1 MPATTIGTDRQLIVT
16 LLPHWHES
24 PGQEP
29 ALMLDVTVKSS
40 TAVTGYHEQL
50 GLTLP
55 AALQPAQEF
64 VGSSPDS
71 RVASFGDSAGTSWN
85 VLTST
90 VNGNTWTVWLSPV
103 KGKVTKPDATLH
115 FFVGLKKPSQDM
127 ANLSVGVE
135 LSSQA
140 PGKKP
145 IPAEPRV
152 IIPQLPSTYGPSGW
166 VVKLW
171 TEPKRAVSCEYGQ
184 PVKVC
189 WELTNI
195 VGNATLHGSMVDKNT
210 KPIQPGKAEDCRV
223 TVGAFGAAV
232 YTLTA
237 DVKIPGQDKLE
248 TIVRTVDVDV
258 EVAQYGARFKVWPP
272 QVLPGGPIA
281 AYWSAFNV
289 DRMHFPRI
297 HQTAPDVS
305 EHNYPALGE
314 DATLSLDKPI
324 EHRSFQIKWG
334 PGTSVPEVKDAIDA
348 WTVSA
353 LYSRRK
359 IPLPVDGGDR
369 ERTDGAVTKR
379 LPDPSPKEIKSSPRN
394 PLRLVEAGELVA
406 GVVASL
412 AAPTKKIFR
421 EIKPLAPAVGLG
433 GIAGLHIAAGEFR
446 GREGRKP
453 HRCDFIAVADA
464 QALRVVVVS
473 PNKASVAQGIL
484 DGDRGKILG
493 LGAAWE
499 TDPLKAD
506 GQWLLLAY
514 QDPSTGVVSVTE
526 LGFADDTAATPVTP
540 VTLTDEGFQA
550 SPRLQLLSLG
560 ERVFVLGKGV
570 VVRYDRTSDRKPQ
583 AETALLAIASPD
595 EWEVTALPAGTSLAA
610 RRTPSGF
617 IFALHKK
624 DARLLR
630 FDVVDGKVGTPRT
643 CAPADGD
650 VAKLDMLQRAQLGD
664 SAYLETLE
672 ASIGEGNRIT
682 AAVYT
687 RRTPDAQ
694 DARRFRSSGKIVNN
708 TDTRGEPLTRLS
720 PVTHET
726 ILLTLDGA
734 LVARCEVV
742 EQRWR
747 RDLLQDRAYDPRL
760 DVWVKC
766 GHPFPGASRGKGAL
780 FAATRRNVYCWFP
793 GGDPQLSY
801 HADANA
807 SLLGFVVH
815 ADLAPIDARLLE
827 EAKMQA
833 HESLI
838 AGQILPQGHYVES
851 PNRKHRLTLK
861 GELLALHEAGK
872 EPGDGD
878 WKLTATGQVAH
889 ARLTFDANLSL
900 LDPANIVVKSASDDE
915 TVSAATRLRSMN
927 AQQRSD
933 AFRDIHLTVTDAGTV
948 VCHARPTSGAAVEVI
963 WSAGAPYGALGNTL
977 PRGKQMN
984 RQLFLESE
992 NKEYRFQF
1000 RAGKPT
1006 LIRMKDGVALWAP
1019 PLLGVE
1025 QAHIV
1030 GLDSNNNLEFNTADD
1045 KSCCWR
1051 SNTFGGRSDS
1061 SADRRAS
1068 RFGERR
1074 PAAARRHPQRSGDR
1088 AVARPGAARARSSWR
1103 RPSTIE
1109 ACLSNSST
1117 ATTWNRRTGDTGWC
1131 SSRMATWSSIE
1142 ETSRP
1147 SGRAAPRAT
1156 AIAIA
1161 SVSCSWSSDT
1171 GLILDCRTSP
1181 LSTDFKMWGPADEET
1196 GVERYNDYSYARR
1209 GHFLEMSDDGFSV
1222 RSPSGKVVYWWVTS
1236 KNGKGE
1242 EVGFPKQ
1249 GHIRVNPLSRG
1260 IGLRLCSDS
1269 TGSNQLFACSA
1280 WKHTNNADWRQ
1291 IYTWVSATPKVA
1303 DGHWVLRQID
1313 IDKWILHNTK
1323 YQEYLFEAE
1332 DTRWK
1337 DAGKPAGQCSEFRC
1351 AFTSKHVFDQT
1362 TSIKPEQGIWLI
1374 APYRSGK
1381 TAIQYDQFDQFFAD
1395 PQLVNGGSLLIMRG
1409 DGRCLRDPP
1418 IACANDERHELGVA
1432 ATGDGIGV
1440 HWYLTAAKD

>member
-1 MPATTIGTDRQLIVT
+1 MPATTIGTDRQLTVT

-64 VGSSPDS
+64 VGTAPDS
-71 RVASFGDSAGTSWN
+71 NVASFGDTAGTSWN

-90 VNGNTWTVWLSPV
+90 VNGNTWTVWLSPP

-115 FFVGLKKPSQDM
+115 FFVGLKKPSQDL

-135 LSSQA
+135 LNSQV

-145 IPAEPRV
+145 ILAEPRV

-171 TEPKRAVSCEYGQ
+171 TEPKSAVSCEYGQ

-210 KPIQPGKAEDCRV
+210 KPIQPGAKAEDSRV

-258 EVAQYGARFKVWPP
+258 EVAQYGARLKVWPP

-314 DATLSLDKPI
+314 DATLSIDKPI

-359 IPLPVDGGDR
+359 IPLPVDGGDK

-379 LPDPSPKEIKSSPRN
+379 LPDPSPKEIKASPRN

-484 DGDRGKILG
+484 DGERGKILG
-493 LGAAWE
+493 LGVAWE
-499 TDPLKAD
+499 TENKKAD

-570 VVRYDRTSDRKPQ
+570 VVRYDRNSDRKPQ
-583 AETALLAIASPD
+583 AESALLAIASPD

-624 DARLLR
+624 HARLLR
-630 FDVVDGKVGTPRT
+630 FDVVDGKVGAPRT

-664 SAYLETLE
+664 SAYLETRE
-672 ASIGEGNRIT
+672 ARIGAGNPIT

-687 RRTPDAQ
+687 RRTPDAPG
-694 DARRFRSSGKIVNN
+694 ARRFVSSGKIVNS
-708 TDTRGEPLTRLS
+708 TDTRGEPLTHLS
-720 PVTHET
+720 PVTDET
-726 ILLTLDGA
+726 VLLALDGA

-780 FAATRRNVYCWFP
+780 FAATRRNIYCWFP

-815 ADLAPIDARLLE
+815 ADLAPIDARLLP
-827 EAKMQA
+827 EANMQA

-878 WKLTATGQVAH
+878 WKLTATGHQVAH

-900 LDPANIVVKSASDDE
+900 IVLPNTVVRSASDDE
-915 TVSAATRLRSMN
+915 AASAATRLRSLT

-933 AFRDIHLTVTDAGTV
+933 AFRDIRLTVTDAGTV
-948 VCHARPTSGAAVEVI
+948 VCHARPTNGAAVEVI
-963 WSAGAPYGALGNTL
+963 WSAGAPYGSLGNTL
-977 PRGKQMN
+977 LKGKQMN

-1000 RAGKPT
+1000 RGGKPT
-1006 LIRMKDGVALWAP
+1006 VIRMKDGVALWAP
-1019 PLLGVE
+1019 SVLTVE
-1025 QAHIV
+1025 SAHIV
-1030 GLDSNNNLEFNTADD
+1030 GLNRDNNLEFNTADD
-1045 KSCCWR
+1045 KICCWR
-1051 SNTFGGRSDS
+1051 SNTFGGKGDSGVTDARLVLENDGSLRIVATRNGQETLWHSMGCKGAKLMES
-1061 SADRRAS
+1061 SARDRGLP
-1068 RFGERR
+1068 FGLTYGDYLESPNKRYR
-1074 PAAARRHPQRSGDR
+1074 LVFQPDGNLVLYRGSFETVWSSGTQGYSDGDR
-1088 AVARPGAARARSSWR
+1088 AGH
-1103 RPSTIE
+1103 
-1109 ACLSNSST
+1109 LFL
-1117 ATTWNRRTGDTGWC
+1117 ATDT
-1131 SSRMATWSSIE
+1131 R
-1142 ETSRP
+1142 
-1147 SGRAAPRAT
+1147 
-1156 AIAIA
+1156 
-1161 SVSCSWSSDT
+1161 
-1171 GLILDCRTSP
+1171 LILDCRNRALPADYMLWQS
-1181 LSTDFKMWGPADEET
+1181 ADEET
-1196 GVERYNDYSYARR
+1196 GGVSYTDFSGARS
-1209 GHFLEMSDDGFSV
+1209 GLSLEMSDDGFSV
-1222 RSPSGKVVYWWVTS
+1222 RSPSGKVAYWWVTS

-1249 GHIRVNPLSRG
+1249 GHVRVNPLSRG
-1260 IGLRLCSDS
+1260 IGLRLCNDS
-1269 TGSNQLFACSA
+1269 KGSNQLFACSQ

-1303 DGHWVLRQID
+1303 DGHWVLRQLD
-1313 IDKWILHNTK
+1313 LDQWTLYNTK
-1323 YQEYLFEAE
+1323 YDEYLFEAE
-1332 DTRWK
+1332 DTQWK

-1351 AFTSKHVFDQT
+1351 AFTSKHVFNRT
-1362 TSIKPEQGIWLI
+1362 TSIKPEQGIWQI
-1374 APYRSGK
+1374 FPSRSGNNN
-1381 TAIQYDQFDQFFAD
+1381 ILPEQFFAD
-1395 PQLVNGGSLLIMRG
+1395 PQLVNGGSMLIMRG
-1409 DGRCLRDPP
+1409 NQRCLRDST
-1418 IACANDERHELGVA
+1418 IACANGERHELGVA

>member
-90 VNGNTWTVWLSPV
+90 VNGNTWTVRLSPP

-915 TVSAATRLRSMN
+915 TVNAATRLRSMN

-1006 LIRMKDGVALWAP
+1006 LIRMKDGVSLWAP

-1025 QAHIV
+1025 QVHIV

-1061 SADRRAS
+1061 SVTDARLVLENDGRLRLVATRNGQETVLWHAGGCKGTKLMEKSVHDRGLPFKLIYGDYLESPNRRYRLVFQPDGNLVLYRGNFEAVWAS
-1068 RFGERR
+1068 GTKGYSDSDRFGELFL
-1074 PAAARRHPQRSGDR
+1074 
-1088 AVARPGAARARSSWR
+1088 
-1103 RPSTIE
+1103 E
-1109 ACLSNSST
+1109 L
-1117 ATTWNRRTGDTGWC
+1117 DT
-1131 SSRMATWSSIE
+1131 R
-1142 ETSRP
+1142 
-1147 SGRAAPRAT
+1147 
-1156 AIAIA
+1156 
-1161 SVSCSWSSDT
+1161 
-1171 GLILDCRTSP
+1171 LILDCRHFP
-1181 LSTDFKMWGPADEET
+1181 NVNDYRMWNPVDEET
-1196 GVERYNDYSYARR
+1196 GREIYTDNSGVRKEL
-1209 GHFLEMSDDGFSV
+1209 FLEMSDDGFSA
-1222 RSPSGKVVYWWVTS
+1222 RSPSSHVVYWWVTS

-1374 APYRSGK
+1374 VPYRSGK

-1395 PQLVNGGSLLIMRG
+1395 PQLVNGGSLLIMRNA
-1409 DGRCLRDPP
+1409 RFLRDPP

-1432 ATGDGIGV
+1432 ATEDLIGAY
-1440 HWYLTAAKD
+1440 WYLTAAKD